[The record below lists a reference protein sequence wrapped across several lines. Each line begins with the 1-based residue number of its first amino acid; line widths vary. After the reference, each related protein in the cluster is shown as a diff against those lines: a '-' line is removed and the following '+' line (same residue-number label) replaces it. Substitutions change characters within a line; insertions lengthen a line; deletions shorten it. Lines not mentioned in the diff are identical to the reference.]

1 MKAGTMAETYDR
13 LETRPASARER
24 GQMKAIAEAVAR
36 LAATRAWR
44 GRFSGIDPARLKT
57 RADLARIPV
66 LRKDELKALQAERPP
81 FAGLVSP
88 KLAGVG
94 RLFTSPGPIFE
105 PEGTTP
111 DWWGTAR
118 ALFAAGIRRG
128 DVVLNTF
135 SYHLTPGGFILDSG
149 ARALGCPVIPAGPG
163 NTEAQLDLIAHY
175 RPRAYVGTPDF
186 LKIVLDAAQAAGRDV
201 SSIAV
206 ALVTGAALPPSLRVE
221 LEGRGVKVRQC
232 YAIADVGLVA
242 YETDA
247 PDGSVNPGMVIDER
261 VLVEI
266 VRPGSS
272 DPVAPGEVGEIV
284 ISRPDPVHPVIRLG
298 TGDLS
303 AFIDEASPC
312 GRTGRRIVGWMG
324 RADQKAKVKGMFVA
338 PADIDRVV
346 KRHPEIGF
354 ARLVVD
360 RAGEQDTMELR
371 IEVAEPSAELAEA
384 VAATLQAV
392 TRVRGAVVCCA
403 TGSLPRDGKVI
414 ADVRPVG

>member
-1 MKAGTMAETYDR
+1 MAETYDR
-13 LETRPASARER
+13 LETRSASARER
-24 GQMKAIAEAVAR
+24 GQMRLISEVVAR
-36 LAATRAWR
+36 LAATKAWR
-44 GRFSGIDPARLKT
+44 GRFAGIDPAGLKS
-57 RADLARIPV
+57 RADLARVPV
-66 LRKDELKALQAERPP
+66 LRKGELKALQTERPP
-81 FAGLVSP
+81 FAGLVSSR
-88 KLAGVG
+88 LAGVG

-163 NTEAQLDLIAHY
+163 NTEAQLDLIEHY

-186 LKIVLDAAQAAGRDV
+186 LKIVLDAAVAGERDV
-201 SSIAV
+201 SSLQV
-206 ALVTGAALPPSLRVE
+206 ALVTGAALPPSLRAE

-242 YETDA
+242 YETDG
-247 PDGSVNPGMVIDER
+247 PDGTANPGMIVDER
-261 VLVEI
+261 ILLEI
-266 VRPGSS
+266 VRPGTS
-272 DPVAPGEVGEIV
+272 DPVAAGEVGEIV
-284 ISRPDPVHPVIRLG
+284 VSRGDGVHPVIRLG

-303 AFIDEASPC
+303 AVIDEASAC
-312 GRTGRRIVGWMG
+312 GRTGRRIRGWMG
-324 RADQKAKVKGMFVA
+324 RADQKAKVKGMFVD
-338 PADIDRVV
+338 PADVDRVV

-354 ARLVVD
+354 ARLVVG
-360 RAGEQDTMELR
+360 RADEQDTMELR
-371 IEVAEPSAELAEA
+371 IEVAVEAASTELAEA

-392 TRVRGAVVCCA
+392 TRVRGAVTCFA
-403 TGSLPRDGKVI
+403 PGSLPRDGKVI
-414 ADVRPVG
+414 ADERPVG